1 MSKDPSPSAAG
12 DSGTAGTDTTAARPL
27 RITLAAALLAL
38 EGLAVAGG
46 GLIMLVLLLAGSSPE
61 NATQALAGSVT
72 ALLLALL
79 PLLTARG
86 LWRLRRWSRSPAVF
100 VQLLALP
107 VGWTMGNGQGAW
119 VAGGLALAAVA
130 ITVLVCLFHPRSN
143 AALGATGAPDA

>member
-1 MSKDPSPSAAG
+1 MSTDPGTGEAVTSA
-12 DSGTAGTDTTAARPL
+12 TAERPT

-38 EGLAVAGG
+38 EGLVVAGG
-46 GLIMLVLLLAGSSPE
+46 GTAMLVLLLVGSRPDSV
-61 NATQALAGSVT
+61 TQALAGAVT

-79 PLLTARG
+79 PLLAARG
-86 LWRLRRWSRSPAVF
+86 LWHLRRWSRSPAVF

-107 VGWTMGNGQGAW
+107 VGWQMGSGEGLW

-143 AALGATGAPDA
+143 AALGATPQPD